1 MSLASNRLISLDAM
15 RGFTIAAMILV
26 NFPGN
31 SDYVFAPL
39 MHSLWNGLTP
49 TDVIAPF
56 FLFIVGVSITL
67 AYTKRIERGDPKA
80 EMYQKIVWRSFKI
93 FAVGIF
99 LNLLPDFNFADLRW
113 TGTLPRIA
121 IVFLFCALL
130 FLNTRWKAQA
140 WVGASILI
148 AYWLA
153 MTLIPVPIDAAIAQA
168 LVTGEIL
175 RSSGPDVVEGL
186 RQISD
191 GFIAPNLEPGTNL
204 TAWFDRQY
212 LPGSMWQVNWDPE
225 GILST
230 FPSIVSGI
238 TGMLAGHIIIG
249 KHTREEKVIWLM
261 VAGFFAAFAGYLW
274 GLVFPVNENIWTS
287 SFVLVT
293 SGMGAMLMGVVY
305 FLVDMKG
312 RTFGTKPGII
322 FGANAI
328 TVYVLGDV
336 LAILFYYIKFGG
348 QSLNMH
354 FFDAFTAIGIAPKI
368 VSMLYALLYVC
379 IIYIPAYVLYRKRIF
394 IKL

>member
-1 MSLASNRLISLDAM
+1 MSTQVNRLISLDAM

-31 SDYVFAPL
+31 GDHVFAPL
-39 MHSLWNGLTP
+39 MHSVWNGLTP

-56 FLFIVGVSITL
+56 FLFIVGVSIAI
-67 AYTKRIERGDPKA
+67 AYTKRLEKGTPKGD
-80 EMYQKIVWRSFKI
+80 MYKKIVVRSFKI

-99 LNLLPDFNFADLRW
+99 LNLIPDFNFAEIRW

-121 IVFLFCALL
+121 IVFLVCALF
-130 FLNTRWKAQA
+130 FLNAKWKTQA
-140 WVGASILI
+140 WVGGGILV

-153 MTLIPVPIDAAIAQA
+153 MTLIPTPGEGKVMLERGVNLANWIDSQYM
-168 LVTGEIL
+168 
-175 RSSGPDVVEGL
+175 
-186 RQISD
+186 
-191 GFIAPNLEPGTNL
+191 PGK
-204 TAWFDRQY
+204 
-212 LPGSMWQVNWDPE
+212 MWQVTWDPE

-238 TGMLAGHIIIG
+238 TGMLAGVLMLSN
-249 KHTREEKVIWLM
+249 KTREMKVIWLM
-261 VAGFFAAFAGYLW
+261 VIGFFMTFAGYLW
-274 GLVFPVNENIWTS
+274 GLTFPVNENIWTS
-287 SFVLVT
+287 SFVFVT
-293 SGMGAMLMGVVY
+293 SGIAFMALGAFY

-312 RTFGTKPGII
+312 YTYGTKPGII

-336 LAILFYYIKFGG
+336 FSLFFYGLKIGG

-354 FFDAFTAIGIAPKI
+354 FFDAFTAMGMAPNL
-368 VSMLYALLYVC
+368 VSMIYAVLFVC
-379 IIYIPAYVLYRKRIF
+379 ILFIPAYIMYKKKIF

>member
-1 MSLASNRLISLDAM
+1 M

-31 SDYVFAPL
+31 GDHVFAPL
-39 MHSLWNGLTP
+39 KHSLWNGLTP

-56 FLFIVGVSITL
+56 FLFIVGISITL
-67 AYTKRIERGDPKA
+67 AYTKRIERGDPKM
-80 EMYQKIVWRSFKI
+80 EMYKKIVWRSFKI

-99 LNLLPDFNFADLRW
+99 LNLLWDFNFAELRW

-121 IVFLFCALL
+121 IVFLVCALL
-130 FLNTRWKAQA
+130 FLNTRWKGQA
-140 WVGASILI
+140 WAGATVLI
-148 AYWLA
+148 VYWLA
-153 MTLIPVPIDAAIAQA
+153 MTLIPVPIDDIIAQA
-168 LVTGEIL
+168 LLSGEVL
-175 RSSGPDVVEGL
+175 RHSGPDIVEGL
-186 RQISD
+186 KQIPG

-204 TAWFDRQY
+204 AAWFDRIF
-212 LPGSMWQVNWDPE
+212 LPGTMWQVTWDPE

-238 TGMLAGHIIIG
+238 TGMLAGHLIVG
-249 KHTREEKVIWLM
+249 KFTREQKVIWLM
-261 VAGFFAAFAGYLW
+261 VGGFFTTFAGYLW
-274 GLVFPVNENIWTS
+274 GLTFPVNENIWTS

-293 SGMGAMLMGVVY
+293 SGMGAMLLGAIY
-305 FLVDMKG
+305 FLVDIEG
-312 RTFGTKPGII
+312 RVIGTKPGII

-328 TVYVLGDV
+328 TVYVLGDI
-336 LAILFYYIKFGG
+336 LAIIFYYMNIGG

-368 VSMLYALLYVC
+368 VSMVYALLYVC
-379 IIYIPAYVLYRKRIF
+379 IIFVPAYIMYRKKIF

>member
-1 MSLASNRLISLDAM
+1 M

-31 SDYVFAPL
+31 GNHVFAPL

-49 TDVIAPF
+49 TDIIAPF
-56 FLFIVGVSITL
+56 FLFIVGISITL
-67 AYTKRIERGDPKA
+67 AYTKRIERGDPKM
-80 EMYQKIVWRSFKI
+80 EMYKKIVWRSFKI
-93 FAVGIF
+93 FAVGIL
-99 LNLLPDFNFADLRW
+99 LNLLWDFNFADLRW

-121 IVFLFCALL
+121 VVFLVCALL

-140 WVGASILI
+140 WIGALVLV

-153 MTLIPVPIDAAIAQA
+153 LILIPVPIDEVIAQA
-168 LVTGEIL
+168 LVSGEVL
-175 RSSGPDVVEGL
+175 RHSGPDIVEGL
-186 RQISD
+186 KQINSEY
-191 GFIAPNLEPGTNL
+191 IAANLEPGTNL
-204 TAWFDRQY
+204 TAWFDRKF
-212 LPGSMWQVNWDPE
+212 LPGTMWQINWDPE

-238 TGMLAGHIIIG
+238 SGMLAGHLIVSKI
-249 KHTREEKVIWLM
+249 TRERKVIWLM
-261 VAGFFAAFAGYLW
+261 VAGFLATFAGYLW
-274 GLVFPVNENIWTS
+274 GLTFPVNENIWTS

-293 SGMGAMLMGVVY
+293 SGMGAMLLGAVY
-305 FLVDMKG
+305 FLVDMEG
-312 RTFGTKPGII
+312 HDVGTKPGII

-336 LAILFYYIKFGG
+336 LAIIFYYMKIGG

-354 FFDAFTAIGIAPKI
+354 FFDAFTSLGMAPKVASMIYAI
-368 VSMLYALLYVC
+368 VYVC
-379 IIYIPAYVLYRKRIF
+379 IIFIPALILYRKKIF

>member
-1 MSLASNRLISLDAM
+1 MSTQVNRLISLDAM

-31 SDYVFAPL
+31 GDHVFDPL
-39 MHSLWNGLTP
+39 NHSVWNGLTP
-49 TDVIAPF
+49 TDIIAPF
-56 FLFIVGVSITL
+56 FLFIVGVSIAI
-67 AYTKRIERGDPKA
+67 AYTKRLEKGFPKGD
-80 EMYQKIVWRSFKI
+80 MYQKIIIRSFKI

-121 IVFLFCALL
+121 IVFLVCALL
-130 FLNTRWKAQA
+130 FLNTKWKTQA
-140 WVGASILI
+140 WIGTGVLV

-153 MTLIPVPIDAAIAQA
+153 MTLIPTPGEGKVMLERGVNLAAWID
-168 LVTGEIL
+168 
-175 RSSGPDVVEGL
+175 SKYM
-186 RQISD
+186 
-191 GFIAPNLEPGTNL
+191 PGT
-204 TAWFDRQY
+204 
-212 LPGSMWQVNWDPE
+212 MWQGTWDPE

-238 TGMLAGHIIIG
+238 TGMLAGVLMLS
-249 KHTREEKVIWLM
+249 KRTREMKVILLM
-261 VAGFFAAFAGYLW
+261 VIGFFMTFAGYLW
-274 GLVFPVNENIWTS
+274 GLTFPVNENIWTS
-287 SFVLVT
+287 SFVFVT
-293 SGMGAMLMGVVY
+293 SGIAFMALGAFY

-312 RTFGTKPGII
+312 YTYGTKPGIV

-336 LAILFYYIKFGG
+336 LSLLFYGLKIGG

-354 FFDAFTAIGIAPKI
+354 FFDAFTAIGMAPKL
-368 VSMLYALLYVC
+368 VSMIYAILFVC
-379 IIYIPAYVLYRKRIF
+379 VLFIPAIIMYRKKIF